1 MRFLLFLLGLSS
13 TLPGRAAPDAIVAGD
28 GSGNYTT
35 LQAAIDAAPARVAAT
50 ALWEILIKPGVY
62 RERVHLPRGRN
73 RLFIH
78 GKDAA
83 TTTLAFNLNANLPD
97 LANPT
102 KTLGTFRTPTVW
114 IESDDVILENLTLAN
129 TAGNV
134 GQALALRAD
143 GDRISF
149 RRCRFLGWQD
159 TILANRGRDFFEGC
173 YIEGHVDFIFG
184 AATAF
189 FSHCEIHC
197 LSSGYITAA
206 STPEGTAYGYVFAD
220 CRITAEAKVLTYL
233 GRPWRPFAR
242 VVFLRT
248 EMCPAIRPE
257 GWHNW
262 SKPDAE
268 KTTFY
273 AESASTGPGAN
284 PDARVAWSHQLSR
297 NEAAAF
303 TSATVLGGADRWNPE
318 K

>member
-1 MRFLLFLLGLSS
+1 MKLFFFGFLFGFALIPSS
-13 TLPGRAAPDAIVAGD
+13 HSAPDATVAAD
-28 GSGNYTT
+28 GSGNYASV
-35 LQAAIDAAPARVAAT
+35 QAAVDAAPARFTGAAP
-50 ALWEILIKPGVY
+50 WEILIKPGTY

-78 GKDAA
+78 GQDAA
-83 TTTLAFNLNANLPD
+83 TTTIAFNLNANLPGPD
-97 LANPT
+97 GNP
-102 KTLGTFRTPTVW
+102 LGTSRTPTVW
-114 IESDDVILENLTLAN
+114 VESDDVVLENLTLAN

-143 GDRISF
+143 GDRLAF

-159 TILANRGRDFFEGC
+159 TILANHGRDFFEAC

-184 AATAF
+184 AATAY

-197 LSSGYITAA
+197 LGSGYITAA
-206 STPEGTAYGYVFAD
+206 STPEGTACGYVFAD
-220 CRITAEAKVLTYL
+220 CRITAEPKVLTYL

-248 EMCPAIRPE
+248 EMCAAIRPE

-268 KTTFY
+268 KTALY
-273 AESASTGPGAN
+273 ADYASTGPGAS
-284 PDARVAWSHQLSR
+284 PAARVPWARQLTAA
-297 NEAAAF
+297 EAATYTPAAVF
-303 TSATVLGGADRWNPE
+303 AGPDHWNPLH
-318 K
+318 